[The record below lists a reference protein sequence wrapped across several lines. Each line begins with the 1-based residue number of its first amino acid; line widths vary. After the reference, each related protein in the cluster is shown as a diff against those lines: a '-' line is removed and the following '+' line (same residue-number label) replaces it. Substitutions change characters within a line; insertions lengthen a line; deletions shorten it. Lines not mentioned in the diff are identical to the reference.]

1 MTKQGSE
8 KQYSQA
14 KQAKRM
20 AFVSIQAGC
29 LTFIVAGIALV
40 VGVWL
45 DARLGTT
52 PRWMLILLLGSMPFT
67 LGGVFLIVRRAM
79 KRLKEDREKA
89 SANVGESE
97 EKSEDRILDGG
108 GEG

>member
-1 MTKQGSE
+1 MTKNEPQD
-8 KQYSQA
+8 QYSQA
-14 KQAKRM
+14 NQAKRM

-40 VGVWL
+40 VGLWL

-67 LGGVFLIVRRAM
+67 LGGVFLIVRRAL
-79 KRLKEDREKA
+79 KRLKRDAEKA
-89 SANVGESE
+89 NPLVAKTE
-97 EKSEDRILDGG
+97 ETLE
-108 GEG
+108 E

>member
-1 MTKQGSE
+1 MTKQGYE
-8 KQYSQA
+8 EQYSQT

-29 LTFIVAGIALV
+29 LTFLVAGIALV
-40 VGVWL
+40 VGLWL

-67 LGGVFLIVRRAM
+67 LGGVFLIVRRAL
-79 KRLKEDREKA
+79 KRLKADREKA
-89 SANVGESE
+89 PAEVGESA
-97 EKSEDRILDGG
+97 EKLED
-108 GEG
+108 